1 MAKMKS
7 TPPLLEEAPTT
18 ETSWTEEEF
27 VYESPFDITDDERGE
42 EEAEEKPAVNHH
54 DLDDDS
60 TRNYLRE
67 IGRHKLLNGGE
78 EIELSRACQDGD
90 ESARRRLIQ
99 ANLRLVV
106 SIAKRYK
113 NRGLSF
119 QDLIQEGSLGLIRAV
134 EKFDPSRGYK
144 LSTYATWWI
153 RQSITRALAD
163 KSRTIRVPVHMIEIM
178 SKLRKVIRHLINTH
192 QRRPTIDEIVAA
204 SGVDKKKVTQAMEAD
219 KTLLSLDAGRG
230 PDQES
235 TLWDMLEDETTI
247 PPEIA
252 TDDKLLTE
260 QLNVVLDRLTAHERD
275 VIRMRYGLHNGD
287 YMTLEQ
293 SGRALGLSKE
303 RVRQIEGK
311 ALKKLRSLQ
320 QVIGMRS
327 YLN

>member
-1 MAKMKS
+1 MARKKS
-7 TPPLLEEAPTT
+7 TDTVLDEAPT
-18 ETSWTEEEF
+18 EHW
-27 VYESPFDITDDERGE
+27 VDDDYESDSFEIDDEDSDSE
-42 EEAEEKPAVNHH
+42 ESEKPVSNHH
-54 DLDDDS
+54 DMDDDS

-78 EIELSRACQDGD
+78 EIELSRACKAGD
-90 ESARRRLIQ
+90 ESARRKLIQ

-134 EKFDPSRGYK
+134 EKFAPSRGYK

-178 SKLRKVIRHLINTH
+178 SKLRKVIRHLLNTY

-204 SGVDKKKVTQAMEAD
+204 SGVDKKKVTQALQAD
-219 KTLLSLDAGRG
+219 KTLISLDAGRG

-235 TLWDMLEDETTI
+235 TLWDMLEDDRVA
-247 PPEIA
+247 PPETSA
-252 TDDKLLTE
+252 DDQLLTE
-260 QLNVVLDRLTAHERD
+260 QLNLVLDRLTAHERD
-275 VIRMRYGLHNGD
+275 VIKMRYGLHNGD
-287 YMTLEQ
+287 FMTLEQ
-293 SGRALGLSKE
+293 SGKALGLSKE
-303 RVRQIEGK
+303 RVRQIESK
-311 ALKKLRSLQ
+311 ALKKLRSIQ
-320 QVIGMRS
+320 QVIGLRD

>member
-1 MAKMKS
+1 MARKK
-7 TPPLLEEAPTT
+7 TI
-18 ETSWTEEEF
+18 ETVIDEDVAGEPWTEE
-27 VYESPFDITDDERGE
+27 YESDSSFDITDDEADD
-42 EEAEEKPAVNHH
+42 EADEKPAAAHH
-54 DLDDDS
+54 DVDDDS

-78 EIELSRACQDGD
+78 EIELSRACKSGD
-90 ESARRRLIQ
+90 ESARRKLIQ

-134 EKFDPSRGYK
+134 EKFDPGRGYK

-178 SKLRKVIRHLINTH
+178 SKLRKVIRHQINSL
-192 QRRPTIDEIVAA
+192 QRRPTIDEIAAA
-204 SGVDKKKVTQAMEAD
+204 SGIDKKKVTQALEAD
-219 KTLLSLDAGRG
+219 KTLISLDAGRG

-235 TLWDMLEDETTI
+235 TLWDMLEDDRI
-247 PPEIA
+247 APPETA
-252 TDDKLLTE
+252 ADDQLLTE
-260 QLNVVLDRLTAHERD
+260 QLNLVLERLSAHERE

-287 YMTLEQ
+287 FMTLEQ
-293 SGRALGLSKE
+293 SGRTLGLSKE
-303 RVRQIEGK
+303 RVRQIESK

-320 QVIGMRS
+320 QVVGLRD

>member
-1 MAKMKS
+1 MARKKS
-7 TPPLLEEAPTT
+7 TNTIIEDAPTT
-18 ETSWTEEEF
+18 ESPWTEEEF
-27 VYESPFDITDDERGE
+27 EDESPFDITDDEPGE
-42 EEAEEKPAVNHH
+42 QEEKPTANHH

-78 EIELSRACQDGD
+78 EIELSRACKDGD
-90 ESARRRLIQ
+90 ESARRKLIQ

-178 SKLRKVIRHLINTH
+178 SKLRKVIRHLLNTY

-230 PDQES
+230 PDQDS
-235 TLWDMLEDETTI
+235 TLWDMIEDESTVA
-247 PPEIA
+247 PEIL

-293 SGRALGLSKE
+293 SGRILGLSKE